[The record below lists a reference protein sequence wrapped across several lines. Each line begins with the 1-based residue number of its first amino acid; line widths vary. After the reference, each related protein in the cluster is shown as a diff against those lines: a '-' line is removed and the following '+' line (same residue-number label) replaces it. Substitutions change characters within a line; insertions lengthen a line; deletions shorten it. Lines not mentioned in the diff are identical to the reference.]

1 MYHCHTTR
9 AAVSILL
16 AASCMAQCEE
26 PSAGQ
31 QYIQTPCSAEM
42 ATQLAE
48 CAADVPKNSYVKR
61 ACIPGT
67 NGLEGADGWVAGAA
81 GSDTEIVACLGTV
94 AAGWYVEQ
102 ACSRGG
108 PQRKGSDT
116 KIAKCSSPGASQWV
130 SAACE
135 AGDVGSKGSDTAF
148 QPCGSSA
155 EVEGRSRSLVAFD
168 VEGNCTSR
176 SCVQDEC
183 CAVPQLCADSPFN
196 SDSSCR
202 AAPGNTSLTLFDEGG
217 YCDGETCLREVIF
230 PAGRFLGE
238 ITTPRR
244 PGESLHSAVL
254 SRDFQAKNFF
264 TDQHSPTIKIRAP
277 APEVSSGNNHSFNV
291 WILLT
296 LNVRRNAANHLN
308 YAHNRLT
315 VATRTVV
322 PSVQKIAL
330 QICAGNTKT
339 GRRSDWRVAM

>member
-48 CAADVPKNSYVKR
+48 CAADVPENSYVKR

-217 YCDGETCLREVIF
+217 YCDGETCQKDECCKSPQLCAQS
-230 PAGRFLGE
+230 PYSSDTGCG
-238 ITTPRR
+238 
-244 PGESLHSAVL
+244 AV
-254 SRDFQAKNFF
+254 SAKN
-264 TDQHSPTIKIRAP
+264 
-277 APEVSSGNNHSFNV
+277 
-291 WILLT
+291 
-296 LNVRRNAANHLN
+296 
-308 YAHNRLT
+308 
-315 VATRTVV
+315 
-322 PSVQKIAL
+322 
-330 QICAGNTKT
+330 
-339 GRRSDWRVAM
+339 RVADMCWQHENWAKERLACGDVNEACWQSSDTLAGLSAPSRGG